1 MRGRARLALTA
12 GISVLI
18 FLLLYMFLIRPR
30 QGELNDLKL
39 QVSNESNLTTS
50 LQLELERLRS
60 LQDDAPQLE
69 AELARIRELVPRKD
83 DVANFIFLVQDAAD
97 EAGVDFVTITPELP
111 KPPPEG
117 APLAEVRVAIG
128 TGGGFFSVQDFL
140 RRLYELDRALRID
153 LISITKGADTLTEDA
168 TLELAIT
175 ARIFFE
181 LPAGGG
187 NVVPTDAT
195 APAPAPATPAPAETQ
210 PAPAEPSPTAQ
221 APSS

>member
-1 MRGRARLALTA
+1 MRGRARIAVTA

-39 QVSNESNLTTS
+39 QVQNENNITTT

-60 LQDDAPQLE
+60 LQEDAPQLE

-153 LISITKGADTLTEDA
+153 LLSITRGADTLTEDA

-187 NVVPTDAT
+187 NVAPTDAT
-195 APAPAPATPAPAETQ
+195 APAPATPAPAETQ